1 MERGNSDHVGQL
13 LRALIA
19 NDDRRQAT
27 AHDVAAQTPSAAL
40 PERVHRLA
48 GRRAA
53 AVNHRRT
60 TYENWVAEA
69 QSFAKTMGRARDH
82 YLDPS
87 RDHGFDRGMDL

>member
-1 MERGNSDHVGQL
+1 MIRGRQANSAYLYERISEGEYRPVKPDGLHVMKRGNSDHAGQL

-19 NDDRRQAT
+19 NDDRQQAT

-60 TYENWVAEA
+60 TL
-69 QSFAKTMGRARDH
+69 SD
-82 YLDPS
+82 
-87 RDHGFDRGMDL
+87 

>member
-1 MERGNSDHVGQL
+1 VACPRGLL
-13 LRALIA
+13 LRALVA
-19 NDDRRQAT
+19 YDDRQQAT

-53 AVNHRRT
+53 AANHRRT
-60 TYENWVAEA
+60 TYENWLAEA

-82 YLDPS
+82 YLDQS